1 MGEEEGEEE
10 VPIKLQ
16 DYKIGP
22 LITIYGELKEK
33 LENQQENKVCN
44 NYFEWKYKK
53 CKRSNSAWAN

>member
-22 LITIYGELKEK
+22 LITIHGELKEN

-44 NYFEWKYKK
+44 NYFE
-53 CKRSNSAWAN
+53 